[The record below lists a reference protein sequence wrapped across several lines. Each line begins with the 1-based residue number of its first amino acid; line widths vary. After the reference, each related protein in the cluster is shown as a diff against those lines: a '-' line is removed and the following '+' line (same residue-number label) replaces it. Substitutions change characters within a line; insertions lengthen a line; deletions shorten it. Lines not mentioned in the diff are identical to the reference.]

1 MATKKAPK
9 KVYVFFNCDETKSR
23 ASMNIFYNNEVF
35 KDTIASKKKLWEKIS
50 KEMEAGRI
58 QIDEDNLPKV
68 QEAVFGDNPCD
79 ASQYLRY
86 GQVEALLCH

>member
-35 KDTIASKKKLWEKIS
+35 KDTIASKKKAVGKNQQR
-50 KEMEAGRI
+50 AGSGSHP
-58 QIDEDNLPKV
+58 D
-68 QEAVFGDNPCD
+68 
-79 ASQYLRY
+79 
-86 GQVEALLCH
+86 

>member
-1 MATKKAPK
+1 
-9 KVYVFFNCDETKSR
+9 
-23 ASMNIFYNNEVF
+23 MNIFYNNEVF

-50 KEMEAGRI
+50 KELEAGRI
-58 QIDEDNLPKV
+58 QIDKDNLPKV

-86 GQVEALLCH
+86 GQVEALPQVRQALAQLLQQEVPPVALRGMP

>member
-9 KVYVFFNCDETKSR
+9 KVYVFFNCDETKPR

-50 KEMEAGRI
+50 KELEAGRI
-58 QIDEDNLPKV
+58 QIDKDNLSKV